1 MTTIDR
7 VRGKVRAASHFL
19 SLSHKKNQG
28 KARSTPNLYSF
39 KMDKKLSGLQKIVGN
54 SQSAHH
60 VVSHYHSKFSSSSTL
75 RRLSL
80 FKKVIASHAIQN
92 HIKQK
97 LRSTNNIRN
106 AAESPTSPVHVVSK
120 TRELVQVTNTTRL
133 DKENVSNYIKI
144 LQKSKVF
151 AQLTRDQLLAIVL
164 RLQVTTFIPGEYLMR
179 QGSYGDSLY
188 LVENGRVQITRHSP
202 DNIDKEQKLKELG
215 SGVLLGEIALLTDG
229 QRTASIYAISKVRCL
244 CMNVS
249 FHEPI
254 RLTPSFGY

>member
-1 MTTIDR
+1 
-7 VRGKVRAASHFL
+7 
-19 SLSHKKNQG
+19 
-28 KARSTPNLYSF
+28 
-39 KMDKKLSGLQKIVGN
+39 
-54 SQSAHH
+54 
-60 VVSHYHSKFSSSSTL
+60 
-75 RRLSL
+75 
-80 FKKVIASHAIQN
+80 
-92 HIKQK
+92 
-97 LRSTNNIRN
+97 
-106 AAESPTSPVHVVSK
+106 
-120 TRELVQVTNTTRL
+120 
-133 DKENVSNYIKI
+133 
-144 LQKSKVF
+144 
-151 AQLTRDQLLAIVL
+151 
-164 RLQVTTFIPGEYLMR
+164 MR

>member
-28 KARSTPNLYSF
+28 KARSTPNLYS
-39 KMDKKLSGLQKIVGN
+39 LSGLQKIVGN